1 MSPGWSSL
9 SPALES
15 KGNQR
20 HSLLACPPF
29 IFLTIFLES
38 NEQYEYIKAVLQPGG
53 TLQVCP
59 AGGGGGR
66 WMFFMWKLREKLCSR
81 KTCPTVEAL
90 SWLSVPSP
98 SSVSPCVCWS
108 GERAVTEC
116 FVLRFFPSDGCHG
129 AKINNYHS
137 VMVTAP
143 LCLTHYGE
151 RFYINHLSDILWDG
165 WFYLPVIPCTV
176 SVVCVWSG
184 GRGAAVLEHIFC
196 F

>member
-1 MSPGWSSL
+1 MVAFELEVRLLRAAALQPTYSLIHCTCLRAGALSL
-9 SPALES
+9 SCSES
-15 KGNQR
+15 KGSQR

-81 KTCPTVEAL
+81 ETCPTVEAL

-98 SSVSPCVCWS
+98 SSVSLCVCWN
-108 GERAVTEC
+108 GERAVTDC
-116 FVLRFFPSDGCHG
+116 FVLS
-129 AKINNYHS
+129 
-137 VMVTAP
+137 
-143 LCLTHYGE
+143 
-151 RFYINHLSDILWDG
+151 
-165 WFYLPVIPCTV
+165 
-176 SVVCVWSG
+176 
-184 GRGAAVLEHIFC
+184 
-196 F
+196 